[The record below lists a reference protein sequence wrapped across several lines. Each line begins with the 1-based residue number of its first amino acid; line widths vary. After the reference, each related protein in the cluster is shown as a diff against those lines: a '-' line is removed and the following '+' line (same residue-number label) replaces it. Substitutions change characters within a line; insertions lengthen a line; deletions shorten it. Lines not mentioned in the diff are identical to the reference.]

1 MNKGKAI
8 IDGVTVQW
16 EDSRRLV
23 AGPPDDVE
31 VHGEFWVTIS
41 ADMADLDAVGT
52 ALIDADTLKK
62 SADLGDLLCPHSDSR
77 LRAVG
82 LDDLGDVLIQ
92 TFRGDRPCDV
102 VPLRRLAHID
112 PHSYAKDPVA
122 EKSVRWMRDLARS
135 IIRYREM
142 LTQGASASELAAQ
155 WDSVRGADYFD
166 RFVVRDKGN

>member
-1 MNKGKAI
+1 MQKDQKGKAV

-23 AGPPDDVE
+23 GGPPDDVE

-41 ADMADLDAVGT
+41 ADMAGLDAVGT

-82 LDDLGDVLIQ
+82 LDDLGDVLVQ

-102 VPLRRLAHID
+102 VPLRRLAHIE
-112 PHSYAKDPVA
+112 PSCYKDPVA

-142 LTQGASASELAAQ
+142 MIQGASADALATQ
-155 WDSVRGADYFD
+155 WDCVR
-166 RFVVRDKGN
+166 